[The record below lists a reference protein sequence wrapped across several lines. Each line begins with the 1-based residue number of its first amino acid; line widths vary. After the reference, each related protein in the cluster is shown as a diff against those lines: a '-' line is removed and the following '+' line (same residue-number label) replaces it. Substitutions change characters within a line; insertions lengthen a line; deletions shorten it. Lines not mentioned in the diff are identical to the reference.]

1 MTASMLHV
9 INLTPGSDN
18 PKRRLTPRLPRLP
31 RPKLPAAG
39 GAGAAGAGVEA
50 EVAAVAWREMDKTPR
65 LKGGE
70 GIERTNRNH
79 EHKRRT

>member
-9 INLTPGSDN
+9 TNLTPGSDN

-39 GAGAAGAGVEA
+39 GAGAAGAGVGT
-50 EVAAVAWREMDKTPR
+50 EVAFVA
-65 LKGGE
+65 
-70 GIERTNRNH
+70 
-79 EHKRRT
+79 